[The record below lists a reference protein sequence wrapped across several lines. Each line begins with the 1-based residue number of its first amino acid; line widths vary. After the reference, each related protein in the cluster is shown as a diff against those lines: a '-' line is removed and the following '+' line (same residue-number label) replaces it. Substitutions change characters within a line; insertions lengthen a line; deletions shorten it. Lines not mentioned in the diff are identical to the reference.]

1 MDSSMAAT
9 PLLALRNE
17 KSPGGASGT
26 HVPAPVMTP
35 TLQSPYVTPK
45 GVKVIERPLHRDDDS
60 NSNMVRSAT
69 DFLN

>member
-1 MDSSMAAT
+1 MVAT

-26 HVPAPVMTP
+26 PVPAPIMTP
-35 TLQSPYVTPK
+35 TLRSPYETTK

-60 NSNMVRSAT
+60 SSNMVRSAT